1 MERGEDGRNRALS
14 DQLDKLSKKLSTSL
28 FEKTT
33 ETKVEERVEPEKE
46 ERVEESDADLEDAV
60 RYHLPVGVSTRD
72 EEEAFSRLPSRVSQK
87 RQEERKEALGVAADK
102 EAFSRLPSRVSQKRQ
117 EERKEVSEVTAD
129 KEASEERVKKPRRE
143 GGEDDFYKQAVQR
156 KKEKEAAK
164 EERKKYQEVYV
175 NDDYVLKEGE
185 SRKASKK
192 ILANRGLTPSRPKVN
207 RNPRVK
213 KRRQYDKA
221 LRRRH
226 GQVAA
231 LRTNEADQYGGEKS
245 GIRADVTHSRVFN

>member
-1 MERGEDGRNRALS
+1 M
-14 DQLDKLSKKLSTSL
+14 
-28 FEKTT
+28 
-33 ETKVEERVEPEKE
+33 
-46 ERVEESDADLEDAV
+46 
-60 RYHLPVGVSTRD
+60 STRD
-72 EEEAFSRLPSRVSQK
+72 EEEAFSRLPSRASQK
-87 RQEERKEALGVAADK
+87 RQEEAVAAM
-102 EAFSRLPSRVSQKRQ
+102 
-117 EERKEVSEVTAD
+117 
-129 KEASEERVKKPRRE
+129 EASEESEEEPVEKKPRRE

-192 ILANRGLTPSRPKVN
+192 ILANRGLVPSRPKVN

-221 LRRRH
+221 LCRRH

>member
-1 MERGEDGRNRALS
+1 M
-14 DQLDKLSKKLSTSL
+14 
-28 FEKTT
+28 
-33 ETKVEERVEPEKE
+33 
-46 ERVEESDADLEDAV
+46 
-60 RYHLPVGVSTRD
+60 STRD
-72 EEEAFSRLPSRVSQK
+72 EEEAFSRLPSRASQK
-87 RQEERKEALGVAADK
+87 RQEEAVAAM
-102 EAFSRLPSRVSQKRQ
+102 
-117 EERKEVSEVTAD
+117 
-129 KEASEERVKKPRRE
+129 EASEESEGEPGEKKPRRE

-164 EERKKYQEVYV
+164 EERKKYQEAYG

-192 ILANRGLTPSRPKVN
+192 ILANRGLVPSRPKVN